1 MATTPIKAL
10 PPGRHRLTIDVDGR
24 EREFWVYIPTQVEE
38 PVDGWPVVFIF
49 HGGLSNAPTMVR
61 FCEMNDYGDT
71 AGFVAVFPNGTGR
84 LPTMKTWN
92 AGMCCGYAK
101 REEVDDVHF
110 VEELLADLPQ
120 RLVVDPAR
128 IYATG
133 MSNGG
138 MMSYLLGDRL
148 ADRFAAIAPVGGTM
162 GNDTCSPSRPVPV
175 LHMHGTD
182 DQFVRWEGGV
192 GPRSK
197 SKLDF
202 FSVDHAIENW
212 VTANHANKTPTVEQ
226 LPVTVDDG
234 TSVEKFTYAA
244 TGPGS
249 AEVVL
254 LKIHGGGHT
263 WPGKESRLD
272 LLGPTTHNL
281 DANAEIW
288 NFFQQYRLN
297 G

>member
-1 MATTPIKAL
+1 MTTTPIQTL

-24 EREFWVYIPTQVEE
+24 EREFWVYVPTQASQPSE
-38 PVDGWPVVFIF
+38 GWPIVFTF

-61 FCEMNDYGDT
+61 FCELNELGDT
-71 AGFVAVFPNGTGR
+71 AGFVTVFPNGTGR
-84 LPTMKTWN
+84 VPTMKTWN

-101 REEVDDVHF
+101 RENVDDVHF
-110 VEELLADLPQ
+110 VEMLLEDIPQ
-120 RLVVDPAR
+120 RVPIDPSR

-138 MMSYLLGDRL
+138 MMSYLLGDKL
-148 ADRFAAIAPVGGTM
+148 SDRFAAIAPVGGTM
-162 GNDTCSPSRPVPV
+162 GNDTCSPGRPMP
-175 LHMHGTD
+175 LMHMHGTD

-212 VTANHANKTPTVEQ
+212 VKANNANPIPTIERM
-226 LPVTVDDG
+226 PAAVDDG
-234 TSVEKFTYAA
+234 TWIEKFTYDQS
-244 TGPGS
+244 GPDS
-249 AEVVL
+249 AEVIL
-254 LKIHGGGHT
+254 FKIHGGGHT

-272 LLGPTTHNL
+272 LLGASTHNL
-281 DANAEIW
+281 DANSEILD
-288 NFFQQYRLN
+288 FFGRHRLL